1 MKNKPKKYYSI
12 NGMNRTAT
20 LNILGLE
27 HKIEL
32 SWIEGQVGA
41 MPIFDDYNKAKKYA
55 DKHNYTISELK
66 VEI

>member
-1 MKNKPKKYYSI
+1 
-12 NGMNRTAT
+12 MNRTAT